1 MAFRPMNVL
10 LDTAAWINGVKEPQT
25 LPAKALA
32 ILRNETNRFFLSDI
46 SLLEA
51 CTLGRKGT
59 VDFAMEF
66 DQWLERALAENLQ
79 VLPISARIAAIENA
93 LPRTFHGDPADRIIA
108 GTAIAHQLT
117 LLTPDW
123 RIAFHRVCRT
133 IRYKWPKAG
142 KASVTSS
149 SRRSS

>member
-10 LDTAAWINGVKEPQT
+10 LDTAAWINGVKEPET

-51 CTLGRKGT
+51 STLGCKGK

-123 RIAFHRVCRT
+123 RSAFHRVCRT
-133 IRYKWPKAG
+133 IRYKWPRARKG
-142 KASVTSS
+142 
-149 SRRSS
+149 R